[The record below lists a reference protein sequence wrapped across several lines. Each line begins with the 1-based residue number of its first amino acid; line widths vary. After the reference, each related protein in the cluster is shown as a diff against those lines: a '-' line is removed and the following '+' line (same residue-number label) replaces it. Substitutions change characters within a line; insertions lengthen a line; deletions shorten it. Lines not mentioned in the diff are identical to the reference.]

1 MISKHEESGDASEA
15 DKDTMY
21 TTVTSCACGFN
32 PYYFFFNFFIE
43 GGEVYVCVGAVGVEG
58 DTDTDSCSLW
68 TQYQQ
73 SSVSVLPLRDTWLSG
88 R

>member
-1 MISKHEESGDASEA
+1 MPLRLIKIPCIQLLHHVRAVSIR
-15 DKDTMY
+15 TI
-21 TTVTSCACGFN
+21 
-32 PYYFFFNFFIE
+32 FFLNFFIE

-58 DTDTDSCSLW
+58 DTNTDSCSLW